1 MKDKL
6 LRSLKIAVAA
16 LAAIA
21 LAGELGLKYSATAG
35 IITVLSIRNTKKE
48 TLKSAVN
55 RGLAFLCA
63 LLLAGLFFSFLG
75 YGLGAFALYLFFFAL
90 LCLWMG
96 WEEAIAMDSVLIT
109 HLLTE
114 QAMTADIL
122 LNEVLL
128 LVVGA
133 GIGVLVNLHLHRKA
147 RAFEELSD
155 EVDNQ
160 IKGILHRMADW
171 LQKEDRSGYGS
182 DCFEKLESVLAEA
195 KLCAASNYNNAFF
208 ESSTKELD
216 YITMR
221 EKQSAILKEIY
232 QNIKSIRYLPEQA
245 GKVAAFI
252 YRVEQDYHRENT
264 VKGLLEEL
272 EKFFGE
278 MKAEELPESREEF
291 EARAIL
297 FYILMQL
304 KNLLEAKR
312 EFVEAKHG

>member
-1 MKDKL
+1 MC
-6 LRSLKIAVAA
+6 
-16 LAAIA
+16 
-21 LAGELGLKYSATAG
+21 T
-35 IITVLSIRNTKKE
+35 
-48 TLKSAVN
+48 
-55 RGLAFLCA
+55 

-75 YGLGAFALYLFFFAL
+75 YGLGAFAL

-128 LVVGA
+128 LV
-133 GIGVLVNLHLHRKA
+133 IGVLVNLHLHRRA

-182 DCFEKLESVLAEA
+182 DCFEKLAAALTGA

-208 ESSTKELD
+208 ESSTRELD

-232 QNIKSIRYLPEQA
+232 QNIKSIRYLQEQA
-245 GKVAAFI
+245 GKV
-252 YRVEQDYHRENT
+252 
-264 VKGLLEEL
+264 
-272 EKFFGE
+272 
-278 MKAEELPESREEF
+278 
-291 EARAIL
+291 
-297 FYILMQL
+297 
-304 KNLLEAKR
+304 AKR